1 MCFCDRLLVTKC
13 LKIRILQEGLA
24 PWKQPL
30 KALTCVSRH
39 FHGTVIQGKQHMPG
53 QMIYHLLLRLVF
65 KYCSKSC
72 STTLLF
78 AVGLTPTCW
87 GISLLLQYFCLRV
100 HIECKNWSI
109 CQCRARFIHLY
120 IFQSFFRFKKK
131 GVKRFV
137 WLKSDILFST

>member
-53 QMIYHLLLRLVF
+53 QMIYLLLLRLVF
-65 KYCSKSC
+65 KYCPNPVQPLC
-72 STTLLF
+72 
-78 AVGLTPTCW
+78 C
-87 GISLLLQYFCLRV
+87 LQ
-100 HIECKNWSI
+100 
-109 CQCRARFIHLY
+109 
-120 IFQSFFRFKKK
+120 
-131 GVKRFV
+131 
-137 WLKSDILFST
+137 